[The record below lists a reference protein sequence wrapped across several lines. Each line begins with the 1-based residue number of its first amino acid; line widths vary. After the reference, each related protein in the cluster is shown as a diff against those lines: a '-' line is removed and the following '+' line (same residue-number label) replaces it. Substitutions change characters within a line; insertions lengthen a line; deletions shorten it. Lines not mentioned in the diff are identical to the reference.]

1 MRWAFILAIIATCDG
16 FILGEKLDCAVLVV
30 SLCSRCAV
38 HLSDS
43 RTVQMI
49 YIRLRALS
57 VSGGLALAL
66 AFSESQCR
74 DNYYRDFTTTD
85 TLVYPAT
92 MDRHLNNYSNLGF
105 SSDNLSLYGSK
116 SGLYMS
122 PYGEEDRHS
131 AYSRGTVGSARHNYY
146 NLVL

>member
-1 MRWAFILAIIATCDG
+1 MT
-16 FILGEKLDCAVLVV
+16 VL
-30 SLCSRCAV
+30 CIC
-38 HLSDS
+38 
-43 RTVQMI
+43 RTIFQPSCF
-49 YIRLRALS
+49 IRLTTPS

-74 DNYYRDFTTTD
+74 DNYYKDFTTTD
-85 TLVYPAT
+85 QLVYPASV
-92 MDRHLNNYSNLGF
+92 DRHHNSYSNLGF
-105 SSDNLSLYGSK
+105 ASDTHSLYGGSK

-122 PYGEEDRHS
+122 PYGEEDRQS

>member
-1 MRWAFILAIIATCDG
+1 MPYQI
-16 FILGEKLDCAVLVV
+16 ES
-30 SLCSRCAV
+30 SLC
-38 HLSDS
+38 
-43 RTVQMI
+43 
-49 YIRLRALS
+49 
-57 VSGGLALAL
+57 VSGCLALAL
-66 AFSESQCR
+66 AFSESQCQ

-85 TLVYPAT
+85 NLVYPAT

-122 PYGEEDRHS
+122 PYGEEDRQS